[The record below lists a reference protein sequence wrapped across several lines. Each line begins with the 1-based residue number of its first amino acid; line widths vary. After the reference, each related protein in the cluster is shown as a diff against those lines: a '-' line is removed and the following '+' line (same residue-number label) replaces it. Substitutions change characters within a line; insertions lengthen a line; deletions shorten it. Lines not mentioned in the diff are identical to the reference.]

1 MHYRD
6 EIEEKNKEKL
16 DELLNELPAYCRSFF
31 ISASGTNDRPSS
43 TLLAYAR
50 EIRFFYEYLIDNNP
64 LLNTYNDITIEVL
77 NMITPKDIQEY
88 VYHVK
93 QYTNKDGKTVKNN
106 ANTRA
111 RKLSALRS
119 FFKYL
124 YTFDGLASN
133 PAAMVDLPRQKKKH
147 HARLDKPEVDRLI
160 SSVENGEALKSSK
173 KSYALRSTLRDTAIL
188 KLFLGTGIRV
198 SELVGIDLDHI
209 DWDNKEILV
218 IRKGGDEEVIFISAE
233 IASALDDYIRF
244 ERKPLVD
251 TERALFVSS
260 RTSKRG
266 RLSVRAVEKL
276 IKKYSEAIIKT
287 KNITPHSLRGTF
299 ASNFYQESGD
309 IYQTADLMGHKKIST
324 TAENYSDINKLKE
337 SSAVREFADNFVR
350 STN

>member
-31 ISASGTNDRPSS
+31 ISAAGTSDRPSS

-50 EIRFFYEYLIDNNP
+50 EIRFFYQYLIDNNP
-64 LLNTYNDITIEVL
+64 LLKCYSDITMDVL

-88 VYHVK
+88 IYHVK
-93 QYTNKDGKTVKNN
+93 QYKNKDGKTVTNS

-124 YTFDGLASN
+124 YTYDDLHTN
-133 PAAMVDLPRQKKKH
+133 PAAMVDLPRPKEKH
-147 HARLDKPEVDRLI
+147 HARLNKPEVSKLI
-160 SSVENGEALKSSK
+160 DSVESGAALAPK
-173 KSYALRSTLRDTAIL
+173 KQNYVLRSTLRDTAIV

-209 DWDNKEILV
+209 DWDNKEILIV
-218 IRKGGDEEVIFISAE
+218 RKGGDENTIFISDE
-233 IASALDDYIRF
+233 IATALEDYIRF

-260 RTSKRG
+260 RTSSRG
-266 RLSVRAVEKL
+266 RLGVRAVEKL
-276 IKKYSEAIIKT
+276 IKKYSEAVIVT
-287 KNITPHSLRGTF
+287 KKITPHSLRGSFGT
-299 ASNFYQESGD
+299 NFYQESGD
-309 IYQTADLMGHKKIST
+309 IYETADLMGHKSPTT
-324 TAENYSDINKLKE
+324 TAKAYSDIDKLKE
-337 SSAVREFADNFVR
+337 ASAVREFADNFVR
-350 STN
+350 SK